1 MPLGGGRTRPGR
13 RWGLGIDLSDV
24 RDFNIIVVGLGYVG
38 LPLAIA
44 LARRFRVTGLDIDE
58 RRIEELG
65 RCHDRTGE
73 VDSEALAT
81 TSLRLTSR
89 PEECRGADLYI
100 VTVPTPV
107 DADNRPDLAALL
119 SATGMIA
126 RLLDPLRRPTIVYES
141 TVYPGVT
148 EDVCG
153 RALEAAG
160 LERGRDFRLGYS
172 PER

>member
-1 MPLGGGRTRPGR
+1 M
-13 RWGLGIDLSDV
+13 SDV
-24 RDFNIIVVGLGYVG
+24 KDFNIIVVGLGYVG

-65 RCHDRTGE
+65 RRHDRTGE

-81 TSLRLTSR
+81 TSLRLTFR

-107 DADNRPDLAALL
+107 DADNRPDLAAL
-119 SATGMIA
+119 TGA
-126 RLLDPLRRPTIVYES
+126 SCTVGGLLEKNGAIV
-141 TVYPGVT
+141 VGPYPMYIRISG
-148 EDVCG
+148 G
-153 RALEAAG
+153 KNN
-160 LERGRDFRLGYS
+160 
-172 PER
+172 